1 MSSRSTGLWLAVLQ
15 ASSKEYGCDTSLG
28 CLARF
33 TKEPLGQ
40 FDLSRRIHIG
50 LLLELLVGFFIILTA
65 KTIYRINF
73 VRGPGVISWIAC
85 KFYSPEPQNIT

>member
-15 ASSKEYGCDTSLG
+15 ASSKEYDCDTSLG
-28 CLARF
+28 CLERF

-50 LLLELLVGFFIILTA
+50 LLLELLVGFFIIF
-65 KTIYRINF
+65 R
-73 VRGPGVISWIAC
+73 RVISWIAC
-85 KFYSPEPQNIT
+85 KFYSPEPLNIT

>member
-15 ASSKEYGCDTSLG
+15 ASSKEYDCDTSLG
-28 CLARF
+28 CLERF

-50 LLLELLVGFFIILTA
+50 LLLELLVGFFIIFRRCS
-65 KTIYRINF
+65 KTQLNAN
-73 VRGPGVISWIAC
+73 SA
-85 KFYSPEPQNIT
+85 YSQDHI